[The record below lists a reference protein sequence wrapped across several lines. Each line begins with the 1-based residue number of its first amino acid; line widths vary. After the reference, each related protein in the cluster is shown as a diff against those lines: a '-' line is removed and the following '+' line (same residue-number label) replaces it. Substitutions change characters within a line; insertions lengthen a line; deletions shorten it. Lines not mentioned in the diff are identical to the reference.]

1 MGTPLYMELK
11 EACELVTNYAE
22 IHTAGDFLA
31 ALNDMEFCYDDL
43 DREDRVAFNM
53 VMQAG
58 QAMFAS
64 GD

>member
-11 EACELVTNYAE
+11 EACELVTNYAG
-22 IHTAGDFLA
+22 IHTNGDFLA
-31 ALNDMEFCYDDL
+31 ALNDMESCYDDL
-43 DREDRVAFNM
+43 DREDRTAFNM
-53 VMQAG
+53 VMRAG